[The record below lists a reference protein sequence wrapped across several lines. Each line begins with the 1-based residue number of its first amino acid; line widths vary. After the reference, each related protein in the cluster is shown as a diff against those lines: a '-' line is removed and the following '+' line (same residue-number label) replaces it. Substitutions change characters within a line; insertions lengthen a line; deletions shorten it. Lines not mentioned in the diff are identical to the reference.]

1 MKAISLLSSGID
13 SPVATHVLSAYVE
26 EMIVM
31 HADARPFTDDAE
43 IKHFQSIAS
52 HLSSVTFS
60 SVKPCL
66 VPHGAALKAYMDV
79 GAHPRFLCVFC
90 KRMMVRYAEA
100 LAQKLH
106 GDCIIMGDSLGQV
119 ASQTLAN
126 LSVVDQ
132 VVSLPILRPLIGFD
146 KEEIVEIAK
155 DIGTYELSIQKTQG
169 CLAVPSKPATRAKIE
184 QLLDIEKDMNIQGL
198 VEAAIN
204 NISYVL

>member
-13 SPVATHVLSAYVE
+13 SPVATYVLSSYVD

-43 IKHFQSIAS
+43 IAHFQSIAS
-52 HLSSVTFS
+52 HLSSLMSTS
-60 SVKPCL
+60 IRSCL
-66 VPHGAALKAYMDV
+66 VPHGDSLRAYNRL
-79 GAHPRFLCVFC
+79 GAHPRFICVFC

-126 LSVVDQ
+126 LSVVDK
-132 VVSLPILRPLIGFD
+132 VSSLPILRPLIGFD
-146 KEEIVEIAK
+146 KEEIVNIAK
-155 DIGTYELSIQKTQG
+155 KIGTYDLSIRKTQG
-169 CLAVPSKPATRAKIE
+169 CIAVPDKPATQARIE
-184 QLLDIEKDMNIQGL
+184 QLLAIEGDMNIQDL
-198 VEAAIN
+198 IETAIN
-204 NISYVL
+204 NISYV